1 MDHYEHEKLYGK
13 VGGRDPFTSRC
24 VYLYA
29 VLLVP
34 YMVAYL
40 PVLTIAFSDI
50 VANTPEFRTTI
61 VCMLPVYALVVWA
74 ACTVVYDR
82 VLTKEYAALF
92 HRISAWMSLSQ
103 LAIAFVSYVIN
114 PNAMILYVFVH
125 FVSCM
130 IVYDK
135 EFKMR
140 WSAYLAEHAN
150 PHCHFHANCLCKCTG
165 CATLRCACPVGS
177 AACAETRHPGDE
189 YYGVNLD
196 SHERKAYENIMGVRT
211 VDKIVA
217 VVAVPSIVIVALPA
231 NLLVAT
237 GAVEFNI
244 VYRAVYMFMFLVI
257 QTVLF
262 QGLVLLD
269 SNVREKITRCN
280 AVNIIAMIAIYVV
293 ATILVG

>member
-1 MDHYEHEKLYGK
+1 
-13 VGGRDPFTSRC
+13 
-24 VYLYA
+24 
-29 VLLVP
+29 
-34 YMVAYL
+34 
-40 PVLTIAFSDI
+40 
-50 VANTPEFRTTI
+50 
-61 VCMLPVYALVVWA
+61 
-74 ACTVVYDR
+74 
-82 VLTKEYAALF
+82 
-92 HRISAWMSLSQ
+92 MSLSQ
-103 LAIAFVSYVIN
+103 LAIAFVSYVID
-114 PNAMILYVFVH
+114 PHAMVLYVFVH
-125 FVSCM
+125 FVSCVV
-130 IVYDK
+130 VYDK

-140 WSAYLAEHAN
+140 WNAYLAEHAN
-150 PHCHFHANCLCKCTG
+150 PHCHFHANCLCKCTE
-165 CATLRCACPVGS
+165 CTTLRCACPVGS

-211 VDKIVA
+211 VIKIVA

-293 ATILVG
+293 ATILVGGCLPSVIVVRSGIDVDVCFVLSVLPLMLASGMFTMIATIDEMSAWSAYQKKHRNPACQIHPACLCTCALCVPCEKK